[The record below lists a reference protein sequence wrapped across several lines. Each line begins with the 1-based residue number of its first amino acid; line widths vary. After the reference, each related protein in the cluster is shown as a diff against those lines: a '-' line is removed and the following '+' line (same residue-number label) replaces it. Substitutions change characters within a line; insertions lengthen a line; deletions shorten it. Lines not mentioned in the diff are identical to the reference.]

1 MSNVER
7 NPVKFSES
15 GKIVGDNLI
24 QFSSPKDI
32 VGVVV
37 SDNKKPL
44 NGKLIYDKDSQIKPK
59 S

>member
-15 GKIVGDNLI
+15 DKIVGDNLI
-24 QFSSPKDI
+24 QISSQKDI
-32 VGVVV
+32 VGDVV

-44 NGKLIYDKDSQIKPK
+44 KGKLIYDKDSQI
-59 S
+59 